1 MFKISSSLWAELK
14 KAVSESQI
22 EEMITFSVVISF
34 FMSVFKYIFLCQ
46 DFGQKRIKK
55 EPRKLRGSNVSY
67 CLTENQNITDFFA
80 WSWKCMSWYI

>member
-1 MFKISSSLWAELK
+1 MGRIKKSSFRIANRRDNHVFGGYL
-14 KAVSESQI
+14 
-22 EEMITFSVVISF
+22 F

-46 DFGQKRIKK
+46 DFGQKCIKK
-55 EPRKLRGSNVSY
+55 EPRRLRGSNVSY